1 MYENRL
7 IDFDL
12 ILNLTCNLLLKNDV
26 LCERLSLI
34 MRYILVDEYQDTSH
48 IQYEIL
54 RLIVSKRNSLVTF
67 IGDKEQAI
75 YTGLGAVVKNREE
88 LFDYFNLEELE
99 EMRLTGCFR
108 SSQSIIDFYSKY
120 KDDAYYINS
129 LSELKTFPSVILK
142 ENSVDITQLSV
153 YVSGIIRTHLEQGI
167 SPGEIAVLCPSWFD
181 VIKLSNEIISLNSDL
196 DIDGI
201 MVSPIPKN
209 NENLWLN
216 LVKLAL
222 IEKNPSNYLVRQKL
236 LRDLLKELNDLESYT
251 KFLSPKQIIKEIN
264 KIEFALDY
272 NCEIDIWIKNLITNF
287 CSSLGLDVN
296 NQSYAYKEMICLI
309 DATKKRMAK
318 YSMNYRANDLHS
330 FFNFKSGVKIT
341 TCHSTK
347 GDEYDVII
355 CTGLLNGKI
364 PNWNDII
371 DCSPA
376 HQNYVARRLLYVIGS
391 RAKKHLYLISESGH
405 KTQKGYP
412 YQVTPQL

>member
-1 MYENRL
+1 PYDKIDTLLDLSFTPVYSRNTAEYSVVKAYHSYLYENRL

-236 LRDLLKELNDLESYT
+236 LRDL
-251 KFLSPKQIIKEIN
+251 
-264 KIEFALDY
+264 
-272 NCEIDIWIKNLITNF
+272 
-287 CSSLGLDVN
+287 
-296 NQSYAYKEMICLI
+296 
-309 DATKKRMAK
+309 
-318 YSMNYRANDLHS
+318 
-330 FFNFKSGVKIT
+330 
-341 TCHSTK
+341 
-347 GDEYDVII
+347 
-355 CTGLLNGKI
+355 
-364 PNWNDII
+364 
-371 DCSPA
+371 
-376 HQNYVARRLLYVIGS
+376 
-391 RAKKHLYLISESGH
+391 
-405 KTQKGYP
+405 
-412 YQVTPQL
+412 

>member
-1 MYENRL
+1 
-7 IDFDL
+7 
-12 ILNLTCNLLLKNDV
+12 
-26 LCERLSLI
+26 

-54 RLIVSKRNSLVTF
+54 RLIVVKEIPWLLLLV
-67 IGDKEQAI
+67 I
-75 YTGLGAVVKNREE
+75 KNKQYILDWERLLKIEKE

-222 IEKNPSNYLVRQKL
+222 IEKNPSNYLVRQ
-236 LRDLLKELNDLESYT
+236 N
-251 KFLSPKQIIKEIN
+251 F
-264 KIEFALDY
+264 
-272 NCEIDIWIKNLITNF
+272 CEIYSKN
-287 CSSLGLDVN
+287 
-296 NQSYAYKEMICLI
+296 
-309 DATKKRMAK
+309 
-318 YSMNYRANDLHS
+318 
-330 FFNFKSGVKIT
+330 
-341 TCHSTK
+341 
-347 GDEYDVII
+347 
-355 CTGLLNGKI
+355 
-364 PNWNDII
+364 
-371 DCSPA
+371 
-376 HQNYVARRLLYVIGS
+376 
-391 RAKKHLYLISESGH
+391 
-405 KTQKGYP
+405 
-412 YQVTPQL
+412 